1 MKTSMAASTC
11 RPGPLSRTLRVR
23 FQVRLRPVESLE
35 SRPSTEWH
43 KRRKQKTFRHQFV
56 PAINARWID
65 AFSPAIHLGP
75 AIQRGISFIISATV
89 GVCVCVC
96 VRGQLFICFVDGRR
110 QLLSLRLRRTKGAA
124 TGPSFT
130 AHTFPRL
137 PLVPRWVTCSTH
149 NNNND
154 DDADDDDDGKQKNE
168 TQNGTGRQNNNKH
181 SAITRPSFPFAGYPL
196 PPTDQSHS
204 DEWKTR

>member
-1 MKTSMAASTC
+1 MNRRLFSRHSPRAGHSA
-11 RPGPLSRTLRVR
+11 RPFLLLFRP
-23 FQVRLRPVESLE
+23 RLVC
-35 SRPSTEWH
+35 
-43 KRRKQKTFRHQFV
+43 V
-56 PAINARWID
+56 C
-65 AFSPAIHLGP
+65 
-75 AIQRGISFIISATV
+75 
-89 GVCVCVC
+89 VCVCVC

-154 DDADDDDDGKQKNE
+154 DDDADDDDGKQKNQ

-204 DEWKTR
+204 DE